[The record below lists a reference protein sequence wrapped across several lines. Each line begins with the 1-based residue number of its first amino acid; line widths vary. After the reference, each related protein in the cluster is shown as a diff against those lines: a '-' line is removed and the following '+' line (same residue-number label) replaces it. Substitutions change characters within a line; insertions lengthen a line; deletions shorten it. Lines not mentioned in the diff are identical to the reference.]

1 MASGLTVRAGELDRR
16 ITLQRATVT
25 RDGLNNPV
33 ETWGDYATVWAKYEP
48 VSDGEKFRAGE
59 RASEI
64 GARFMIRYSS
74 QVADVS
80 PKDRI
85 LFGGREFAITRVK
98 EIGRRVGLEI
108 TVVGRDDIG

>member
-1 MASGLTVRAGELDRR
+1 MIKAGELDRR
-16 ITLQRATVT
+16 IIVQRATVT

-33 ETWGDYATVWAKYEP
+33 ETWVDHATIWAKYEP

-64 GARFMIRYSS
+64 GARFTIRYSS

-80 PKDRI
+80 PKDR
-85 LFGGREFAITRVK
+85 LVFSGRTYAITRVK
-98 EIGRRVGLEI
+98 EVGRRVALEI
-108 TVVGRDDIG
+108 TVVGRDDDGE

>member
-1 MASGLTVRAGELDRR
+1 MIGLRAGELDRR

-33 ETWGDYATVWAKYEP
+33 EAWGDHATVWAKYEP

-64 GARFMIRYSS
+64 GARFTIRYSS
-74 QVADVS
+74 QVADLS
-80 PKDRI
+80 PKDRLI
-85 LFGGREFAITRVK
+85 FAGRAYAITRVK
-98 EIGRRVGLEI
+98 EVGRRVALEL
-108 TVVGRDDIG
+108 TVVGRDDDGE